1 MKIKQPLVNLSESS
15 PLKADIAAK
24 PGTVAAAKDSG
35 ELDGA
40 RSFLGDKPGELGAA
54 TQQGAKAGLDI
65 KGGGRNSL
73 FALQLRAERTPA
85 EAHLGKIPR
94 VGAKTVTG
102 LLAKLPL
109 QTEIKQIMASQ
120 AAGGAKIPFKP
131 YDEMKADLPKVF
143 AQALERLP
151 QLTSRFN
158 PVELYTADDV
168 NGPKED
174 FIARYKEGE
183 RFNPTLTYKN
193 GAQSLRKSLAGD
205 NTSPEKVKAELQTMR
220 ASVADQKIDPGDK
233 LAGIMR
239 KGILHKIDDDLSTL
253 KLLEGLEKGDDRL
266 VKDAFA
272 VKYGTGVDDALF
284 DASKIVF
291 GFLVENQVHD
301 TKKKKNAA
309 GPAPKMDLPADLA
322 AHLSKKETMTAAEFK
337 SGVDWM
343 LGKYYAMYEEKSGKP
358 FPPALKYKVE
368 INPKFAAIDVRDK
381 SSDGPI
387 IGIPDKARSP
397 KEYLSLLR
405 HEVDAHAR
413 QSLNGNFMFGFGGG
427 ALKVDEE
434 TWYEGLAKKI
444 DTDLVAEMFGDNS
457 SPTLP
462 YYPFAIRMAEQGKSF
477 VEVFEA
483 MADLRLEAGS
493 SEKMSLNNAWNTAYR
508 VFRGHSD
515 TSNKEAFA
523 MPKDQAYLRG
533 WMLQNQLSDRGLSHL
548 NEAAIGP
555 LDGPHT
561 LSQFDFGP
569 DDLMFP
575 DVDLTRAYFEEVMR
589 PKAEAEMAQAKV
601 EA

>member
-1 MKIKQPLVNLSESS
+1 MKIKSGGVHLPDST
-15 PLKADIAAK
+15 PLKASEAPK
-24 PGTVAAAKDSG
+24 PGTAQIKDPGQLEEARAFLGGKAGEVGAGTHQGAAKFD
-35 ELDGA
+35 LKGA
-40 RSFLGDKPGELGAA
+40 GK
-54 TQQGAKAGLDI
+54 K
-65 KGGGRNSL
+65 SL
-73 FALQLRAERTPA
+73 FALRLQADVSPA
-85 EAHLGKIPR
+85 EKLLGKVPH
-94 VGAKTVTG
+94 VGAKTVSE

-109 QTEIKQIMASQ
+109 QTEIKQIVATE

-131 YDEMKADLPKVF
+131 YDDMKADLPKVY

-168 NGPKED
+168 SGPKED
-174 FIARYKEGE
+174 FIERYKEGE

-193 GAQSLRKSLAGD
+193 GAKSLRNSLAKD
-205 NTSPEKVKAELQTMR
+205 KTTPEKVKAELQTMR
-220 ASVADQKIDPGDK
+220 AEVAGQKIDAGDK

-253 KLLEGLEKGDDRL
+253 TLLEGLEKGNDRL

-272 VKYGTGVDDALF
+272 VKYGSGVDDALF
-284 DASKIVF
+284 DASKVVF
-291 GFLVENQVHD
+291 GFLVENQIHD
-301 TKKKKNAA
+301 SKKKKAA
-309 GPAPKMDLPADLA
+309 GPAPKMELPQDLA
-322 AHLSKKETMTAAEFK
+322 AHLSKKETMTAGEFK

-343 LGKYYAMYEEKSGKP
+343 LGKYYAMYEAKSGKP
-358 FPPALKYKVE
+358 FPPELKYKVE
-368 INPKFAAIDVRDK
+368 VNPKFAAIDVRDK

-434 TWYEGLAKKI
+434 TWYEGLAKKT

-477 VEVFEA
+477 VQVFEA
-483 MADLRLEAGS
+483 MVDLRLEAGS
-493 SEKMSLNNAWNTAYR
+493 SEKMALNNAWNTAYR
-508 VFRGHSD
+508 VFRGHND
-515 TSNKEAFA
+515 TGNKQAFA

-533 WMLQNQLSDRGLSHL
+533 WMLHNQLADRGLSHL

-569 DDLMFP
+569 GDLMFP

-589 PKAEAEMAQAKV
+589 PKAEAEMAQAKA
-601 EA
+601 EG